1 MSADAAPGISAPRSR
16 RTLTIVAVVL
26 IGVALAG
33 DPVARRALSD
43 GRIVELGVL
52 QLKLAYN
59 SGVAF
64 SVGNQLPPWVIIAVT
79 AIITVG
85 IGVYAWR
92 TVPTGSPL
100 GTVGLSAIVAGA
112 AAMIGTITGAIS
124 RWLWVAGY
132 AIGVPVMLITGSPIL
147 GLILLLGLFTIYRTW
162 KSPVRISL
170 ITSGSGVADLID
182 RLYPVA
188 DGVPLDV
195 EPSPAARRM

>member
-64 SVGNQLPPWVIIAVT
+64 SVGNGLPPWVLIAVT
-79 AIITVG
+79 ATITAA
-85 IGVYAWR
+85 IAVYAWR

-112 AAMIGTITGAIS
+112 AAN
-124 RWLWVAGY
+124 V
-132 AIGVPVMLITGSPIL
+132 
-147 GLILLLGLFTIYRTW
+147 
-162 KSPVRISL
+162 
-170 ITSGSGVADLID
+170 ID
-182 RLYPVA
+182 RTVDGRVTDYFHTGWWPTFNLA
-188 DGVPLDV
+188 DTYLTCGVVLV
-195 EPSPAARRM
+195 IGSILWEEAALTRTAHAQEKSG